1 MSVLSDIEFSV
12 LNDLIAADDLASA
25 AILQSPADV
34 TISSRCGM
42 AYLDKLIGRDPGPDS
57 EVLLLGHAMLNAL
70 QPSHC
75 EGAILGD
82 LARAFKVN
90 SLLTPYAEYITSHGI
105 KAAYP

>member
-1 MSVLSDIEFSV
+1 MINRSDLETAV

-42 AYLDKLIGRDPGPDS
+42 AYLDQLIGRDPGPNA
-57 EVLLLGHAMLNAL
+57 EVLMLGYRMLNGL
-70 QPSHC
+70 QPGHC

-82 LARAFKVN
+82 IVRSANVIH
-90 SLLTPYAEYITSHGI
+90 LLTPYGEYIHAHAI
-105 KAAYP
+105 PAAYP